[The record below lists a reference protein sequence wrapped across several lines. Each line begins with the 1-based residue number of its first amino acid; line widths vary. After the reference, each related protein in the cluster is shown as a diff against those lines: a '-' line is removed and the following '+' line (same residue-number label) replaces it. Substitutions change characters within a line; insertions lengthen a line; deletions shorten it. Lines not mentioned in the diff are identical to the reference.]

1 LFDERLLLLRQM
13 QHIPSFMKLA
23 PLQQRR
29 LTGSFLYR
37 GRSAISC
44 DMQRMSGKH
53 LRVQQG
59 DRRWESGRPDSKLLQ
74 CHTPTA

>member
-1 LFDERLLLLRQM
+1 MLSRRMFLA
-13 QHIPSFMKLA
+13 SAAAA
-23 PLQQRR
+23 PLSARR
-29 LTGSFLYR
+29 PSGLKIGVMDGVL
-37 GRSAISC
+37 
-44 DMQRMSGKH
+44 RMSGKH